1 MSKADLELE
10 FELESLMAKLATS
23 DLEAEA
29 EGEVPQARLNKDRWV
44 ISGQVAQGVRDENK
58 ITDAVFDDRH
68 PEWTGKS
75 LRNGQLALRQ
85 EWMQIRDGIVRPQL
99 KQPPPVQQPAP
110 TLNRQPVSVWYTS
123 PLPPSENGRFLRAQ
137 EQLLIKVTAAMPTEP
152 RTWRFLCWLDKLKQP
167 NVDDRVLTWT
177 SIAPRTG
184 PNPIIGPLDVT
195 VDGWGLDPEKAE
207 QLRKSVGSIG
217 DVNIAGPWLG
227 IMTFVKSAI
236 VVDAEMTDSPL
247 VNLRALHDSVQRAID
262 KLTAWSDFAFG
273 GSSSMP
279 SAYVAMKDWIR
290 DRQRDP
296 RSLYSCL

>member
-1 MSKADLELE
+1 MSKVDLELE

-23 DLEAEA
+23 DLEGEA
-29 EGEVPQARLNKDRWV
+29 EGEAQPARLNKDRLV
-44 ISGQVAQGVRDENK
+44 ISAQLGRGIRDENK

-75 LRNGQLALRQ
+75 LKNAQLPLRQ
-85 EWMQIRDGIVRPQL
+85 EWMQIRDGIVRPQIR
-99 KQPPPVQQPAP
+99 QSPPAESPPPTFNHLP
-110 TLNRQPVSVWYTS
+110 TSVWDTR
-123 PLPPSENGRFLRAQ
+123 PLPPSENGRFLTAQ
-137 EQLLIKVTAAMPTEP
+137 KQLLISVTAAMPTEP

-167 NVDDRVLTWT
+167 NADDRVVTWK

-184 PNPIIGPLDVT
+184 PNPIIGPRDMT
-195 VDGWGLDPEKAE
+195 TDGLGLDPEKAE
-207 QLRKSVGSIG
+207 QLRTSIGSIG

-227 IMTFVKSAI
+227 IMTFLKSAI
-236 VVDAEMTDSPL
+236 VVGAEMTDNPL
-247 VNLRALHDSVQRAID
+247 EYLRATHDSVQRAIG
-262 KLTAWSDFAFG
+262 KLSAWSDFEPG

-279 SAYVAMKDWIR
+279 SAYVAIKDWIA